1 MKKLVFLKFTNVL
14 VQIEISIFV
23 YQIMI
28 QLHHFC
34 IGSDMK
40 IAVPLLSLVCLK
52 NLPPISVL
60 SELSKRSKYSECQL
74 KLYLCFVD
82 FRKAQDSIWR
92 EALFYKLSAYYGV
105 STNFIDILDNMCNKV
120 HLSVR
125 LPNDIAQS
133 FSSNIGLKQGC
144 NLRPILFS
152 IFINDLNE
160 IFDKTFW
167 QPAKIKNLTLNNL
180 LYADYLV
187 LIFQTSSGLQTAS
200 INGD

>member
-1 MKKLVFLKFTNVL
+1 
-14 VQIEISIFV
+14 
-23 YQIMI
+23 
-28 QLHHFC
+28 
-34 IGSDMK
+34 
-40 IAVPLLSLVCLK
+40 
-52 NLPPISVL
+52 
-60 SELSKRSKYSECQL
+60 
-74 KLYLCFVD
+74 
-82 FRKAQDSIWR
+82 
-92 EALFYKLSAYYGV
+92 
-105 STNFIDILDNMCNKV
+105 MCNKV

-125 LPNDIAQS
+125 LPNDIAHS

-144 NLRPILFS
+144 NLSPILFS